1 MDENIIS
8 LDKESTEGFVI
19 VLEKLQER
27 FPQLL
32 VISHLQ
38 EVKDMFEKRI
48 EIIKVNGI
56 SKIYE

>member
-8 LDKESTEGFVI
+8 LDKESTEGFVT
-19 VLEKLQER
+19 VLAKLQEK

-38 EVKDMFEKRI
+38 EVKDMFEKQVM
-48 EIIKVNGI
+48 IIKVNGI
-56 SKIYE
+56 SKIS